1 MKALVPVAP
10 LTRNMMKSVV
20 TAARKIDV
28 ELDRA
33 LVQGDGDKGRHNLKS
48 ALVLALGCKEGL
60 EESLEVHLLT
70 SLSVT
75 EIDVLLSGAKSS
87 FKNDLA
93 LKSVNL
99 ISPSPEA
106 GDSEAD
112 SELRS
117 ALLCRK
123 FFSDELE
130 LVGHFRAALLCQP
143 GDLQARLGSV
153 CWSNVQMFKCSTT
166 NIGIHETI

>member
-20 TAARKIDV
+20 TAARKIEVD
-28 ELDRA
+28 LDRA
-33 LVQGDGDKGRHNLKS
+33 TAHEEGDKGRYNLKS

-87 FKNDLA
+87 FKSEPA

-99 ISPSPEA
+99 ISPSLEA
-106 GDSEAD
+106 GDGEAD
-112 SELRS
+112 SELRA

-130 LVGHFRAALLCQP
+130 LVSHLRAALLCQP
-143 GDLQARLGSV
+143 GDFQVRLWSV
-153 CWSNVQMFKCSTT
+153 CCPTL
-166 NIGIHETI
+166 NIGN